1 MSETVMGPYKI
12 DDANTILHAKV
23 EQRMPL
29 NTWSN
34 VTISLL
40 NAKKQYLTGFGD
52 GFWHEDGRDAEGYYW
67 NQQVNSYEAKLVVNK
82 PGEYYLKVSPE
93 SDFSRREKKQRHDQ
107 SHFLHPWFQLRP
119 AFCRWRSGA
128 DRCHCAAFLQFFPR
142 RARNGVTIISG
153 VTR

>member
-93 SDFSRREKKQRHDQ
+93 SDFSRREKNNGMIKVTF
-107 SHFLHPWFQLRP
+107 STLGFSYVPHFAAGVLALIAAIVLR
-119 AFCRWRSGA
+119 
-128 DRCHCAAFLQFFPR
+128 FFSSS
-142 RARNGVTIISG
+142 RAVRATA
-153 VTR
+153 